1 MPGRNS
7 RNRQDSMR
15 TRRTLPNGIA
25 IEQIATALEA
35 ITTARASYRLTV
47 RLKGRDIPAVG
58 EGLIDFGRNIESY
71 RLSVN
76 GKQLEH
82 IDAGADR
89 FHLLPPNRQQDTGKR
104 WAWEKGCPYGSYW
117 AQVFAAVRD
126 IARCT
131 GSGAEV
137 MAAGET
143 VHRYSFLIKPRRKTI
158 LHTHLQ
164 GHGLDRVNLDIWLAA
179 DQTIRKIRDQKTALE
194 IALFDG
200 RTNTVSSTAEYSDFG
215 AAVDLAAPPA
225 DEVLGSPAE

>member
-7 RNRQDSMR
+7 RDRQDSMR
-15 TRRTLPNGIA
+15 TRRRLPNGIA

-35 ITTARASYRLTV
+35 ITTARASYRLTL
-47 RLKGRDIPAVG
+47 RLKGRNIPVVG

-117 AQVFAAVRD
+117 AQVFAAVPD

-131 GSGAEV
+131 GSGADV
-137 MAAGET
+137 LAGEM
-143 VHRYSFLIKPRRKTI
+143 VHRYSFLIKPRRGAI
-158 LHTHLQ
+158 LRTHLQ
-164 GHGLDRVNLDIWLAA
+164 SHGLDRVNLDIWLAA
-179 DQTIRKIRDQKTALE
+179 DQTIRKIREQKNGLELAL
-194 IALFDG
+194 LDG
-200 RTNTVSSTAEYSDFG
+200 QTNIVAHTAEYSDFG
-215 AAVDLAAPPA
+215 AAIDLAAPPA